1 MKKSSSGSLIRKG
14 LKYLMLRIVF
24 DSNVYIS
31 ALLFKGIPGKI
42 LELARKDKIILLVS
56 DEIIAETARILEDK
70 FKWPRHNIDKFKR
83 RLSDICENIRPGIR
97 LDIIKERESDN
108 RILECAVSGDANL
121 IISGDR
127 HLLKLKSYK
136 NIPIARPRYLTYL
149 VN

>member
-1 MKKSSSGSLIRKG
+1 
-14 LKYLMLRIVF
+14 MLRIVF

-42 LELARKDKIILLVS
+42 LEMVQKDKIILIVS
-56 DEIIAETARILEDK
+56 DEIIDETIRILEDK

-83 RLSDICENIRPGIR
+83 RLSDISDNIKPDIR

-121 IISGDR
+121 IVSGDKY
-127 HLLKLKSYK
+127 LLKLKSYK
-136 NIPIARPRYLTYL
+136 NIPIARPKYLTYL
-149 VN
+149 VK

>member
-1 MKKSSSGSLIRKG
+1 M
-14 LKYLMLRIVF
+14 LKIVF

-31 ALLFKGIPGKI
+31 ALLFKGIPGNI
-42 LELARKDKIILLVS
+42 LEMAQKDKIMLIVS
-56 DEIIAETARILEDK
+56 DEIIAETERVLEDK

-83 RLSDICENIRPGIR
+83 RLSDISDNIKPDIK

-121 IISGDR
+121 IVSGDK

-136 NIPIARPRYLTYL
+136 NIPIVRPKYLTYI
-149 VN
+149 VK